1 MLMDVDV
8 INEGINSLI
17 RAGYYESRDKLL
29 DDAFRTMLEVRP
41 TLKTEMAIELYKTE
55 KISLSRA
62 AEISGTSMEGF
73 KNILELRGIKRI
85 VKAPSNDK
93 IKKGVDLIIG

>member
-1 MLMDVDV
+1 MDVDV
-8 INEGINSLI
+8 INDGMNSLI
-17 RAGYYESRDKLL
+17 RAGYFESRDKLL

-41 TLKTEMAIELYKTE
+41 TLKTEMAVELYKTE

-62 AEISGTSMEGF
+62 AEISGTSAEGF
-73 KNILELRGIKRI
+73 KNILEQRGITRI

>member
-1 MLMDVDV
+1 MLMEADM
-8 INEGINSLI
+8 IKEGIDSLI

-41 TLKTEMAIELYKTE
+41 ILKTEMVVELYKTE

-62 AEISGTSMEGF
+62 AEIAGMPTESF
-73 KNILELRGIKRI
+73 KNILEQRGVKRI
-85 VKAPSNDK
+85 VKPPSGDK
-93 IKKGVDLIIG
+93 IKKEVELILR

>member
-17 RAGYYESRDKLL
+17 RAGYYESRDELL

-41 TLKTEMAIELYKTE
+41 TLKTEMAVELYKTE

-62 AEISGTSMEGF
+62 AEISGTSTEGF
-73 KNILELRGIKRI
+73 KNILEQRGIRRI

-93 IKKGVDLIIG
+93 IKKEVDLIIG

>member
-8 INEGINSLI
+8 IKEGINSLI
-17 RAGYYESRDKLL
+17 RAGYYEDKEKVL

-41 TLKTEMAIELYKTE
+41 ALKVGMAVELYKEE

-62 AEISGTSMEGF
+62 AEIAGMSTEGF
-73 KNILELRGIKRI
+73 KNILEQRGIKRI
-85 VKAPSNDK
+85 VKVPSDDK
-93 IKKGVDLIIG
+93 IKKGVELILG

>member
-8 INEGINSLI
+8 IKEGINSLI
-17 RAGYYESRDKLL
+17 RAGYYESREKLF

-41 TLKTEMAIELYKTE
+41 ALRTEMAIELYKGE

-62 AEISGTSMEGF
+62 AEIAGMSTESF
-73 KNILELRGIKRI
+73 KNILEQRGIKRI
-85 VKAPSNDK
+85 VKAPSDDK
-93 IKKGVDLIIG
+93 IKKGVDLILG

>member
-1 MLMDVDV
+1 M
-8 INEGINSLI
+8 IKEGINSLI

-41 TLKTEMAIELYKTE
+41 ALKTEMAIELYKAE

-62 AEISGTSMEGF
+62 AEIAGTSTEGF
-73 KNILELRGIKRI
+73 KNILEQRGIKRI
-85 VKAPSNDK
+85 VKAPSDDK
-93 IKKGVDLIIG
+93 IKKGVELILG

>member
-1 MLMDVDV
+1 MDVDV

-29 DDAFRTMLEVRP
+29 NDAFRTMLEVRP

-73 KNILELRGIKRI
+73 KNILEQRGIKRI